1 MIDVSILID
10 DLKAEAPPVLPV
22 LPAWPAGSRRFHGDG
37 KKSEGNLPLLGST
50 DQIPTRLQD
59 KPRLIRPWKWR
70 REEPAATPGTQPS
83 CARSD

>member
-1 MIDVSILID
+1 MFEKNKRLFTAINEITHDKDCSTTCTVLLYVRGMIDVSILID
-10 DLKAEAPPVLPV
+10 DLKAEAPPVLP
-22 LPAWPAGSRRFHGDG
+22 
-37 KKSEGNLPLLGST
+37 
-50 DQIPTRLQD
+50 D